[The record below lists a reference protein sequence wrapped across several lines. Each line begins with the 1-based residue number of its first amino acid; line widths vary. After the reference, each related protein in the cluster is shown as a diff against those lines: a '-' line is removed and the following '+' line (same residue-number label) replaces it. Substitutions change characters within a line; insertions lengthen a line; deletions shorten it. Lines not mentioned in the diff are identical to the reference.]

1 MPIILMK
8 NNIKLMLRSKA
19 IMLIIIICPVLVI
32 AVLSSV
38 FEEMMKSFDMED
50 GFTVGYRV
58 SEESIFFEHKE
69 AIQAGAEEADMSF
82 IEYPTGDVMDICAKN
97 NCGIFVEFEKDSY
110 RIYCTKEYETE
121 GTMVEYFLN
130 RMMNGL
136 MSGMQ
141 GTVLQGTELQGT
153 KSGDGKVQI
162 PIESLEAMPNVDSK
176 NYYGIIYIVYF
187 VGCCF
192 ITLASVFSSER
203 KHKIGARYGVSPVS
217 NLGFYLAKVLPCIL
231 VTVIGIGISTLLST
245 FSFGIKWGNYPMTI
259 LIMTLFIIASSAF
272 GLLLCLL
279 FRNLAISISLLFAST
294 WVAGF
299 VGGSFETYMFSKVD
313 ESIKLLSPI
322 YHVNRT
328 LVEYSAMGYSDYAK
342 GCIVY
347 LLLMTV
353 GCAILG
359 VLVSNLNRGK

>member
-1 MPIILMK
+1 
-8 NNIKLMLRSKA
+8 MLRSKA
-19 IMLIIIICPVLVI
+19 IMLVIIICPVIVI

-38 FEEMMKSFDMED
+38 FEEMMKSFDMADE
-50 GFTVGYRV
+50 FTVGYRV
-58 SEESIFFEHKE
+58 SEESIFSEHKE
-69 AIQAGAEEADMSF
+69 AIQDGAAEADLSF
-82 IEYPTGDVMDICAKN
+82 IEYPTGDVAEICDKN

-110 RIYCTKEYETE
+110 RIYCMKEYETE

-130 RMMNGL
+130 RMM
-136 MSGMQ
+136 SGMQ
-141 GTVLQGTELQGT
+141 EVAIGE
-153 KSGDGKVQI
+153 DKVQI
-162 PIESLEAMPNVDSK
+162 PIEPLEAMPNVDSK

-231 VTVIGIGISTLLST
+231 VTVVGIGISTLLST
-245 FSFGIKWGNYPMTI
+245 FSFNIKWGNYPMTI

-328 LVEYSAMGYSDYAK
+328 LVEYSAMGYSNYAK

>member
-38 FEEMMKSFDMED
+38 FDEMLKSFDIADE
-50 GFTVGYRV
+50 FTVGYRV
-58 SEESIFFEHKE
+58 SEESIFYEHKE
-69 AIQAGAEEADMSF
+69 AIQDWAAAADLSF
-82 IEYPTGDVMDICAKN
+82 IEYPTGDVAEICNKN
-97 NCGIFVEFEKDSY
+97 DCGIFVEFEKDSY
-110 RIYCTKEYETE
+110 RISYTKEYETE

-130 RMMNGL
+130 RMMNGM
-136 MSGMQ
+136 MSGVQESM
-141 GTVLQGTELQGT
+141 LQGTGMEE
-153 KSGDGKVQI
+153 GKMQI
-162 PIESLEAMPNVDSK
+162 KIESLEAMPNVDSK

-245 FSFGIKWGNYPMTI
+245 VSFGIKWGNYPMTI
-259 LIMTLFIIASSAF
+259 LIMILYVIASSAF

-279 FRNLAISISLLFAST
+279 FRNLAISISILFAST

-299 VGGSFETYMFSKVD
+299 LGGSFETYMFSKVD

-322 YHVNRT
+322 YRVNRT

-347 LLLMTV
+347 LLIMTV
-353 GCAILG
+353 GCVILG
-359 VLVSNLNRGK
+359 VFVSNLNRGK

>member
-1 MPIILMK
+1 MPFILMK

-19 IMLIIIICPVLVI
+19 IMLVIIICPVLVI

-38 FEEMMKSFDMED
+38 FEEMLKSFDIADE
-50 GFTVGYRV
+50 FTVGYRV

-69 AIQAGAEEADMSF
+69 AIQDGAKEADMSF
-82 IEYPTGDVMDICAKN
+82 IEYPTGDVAEICDKN
-97 NCGIFVEFEKDSY
+97 DCGIFVEFEKDSY

-121 GTMVEYFLN
+121 GTIVEYFLN
-130 RMMNGL
+130 RMMNGM

-141 GTVLQGTELQGT
+141 GVGLGED
-153 KSGDGKVQI
+153 KIQI
-162 PIESLEAMPNVDSK
+162 PIEPLEAMPNVDSK

-217 NLGFYLAKVLPCIL
+217 NLGFYLAKLLPCIL
-231 VTVIGIGISTLLST
+231 VTVVGIGISTLLST

-259 LIMTLFIIASSAF
+259 LIMTLFIIASSAL
-272 GLLLCLL
+272 GLLLCLV
-279 FRNLAISISLLFAST
+279 FRNLAISISVLFAGT

-313 ESIKLLSPI
+313 ESIKILSPI

-342 GCIVY
+342 GCIIY
-347 LLLMTV
+347 LVLMTV